1 MDVGI
6 RRRDPGL
13 MENVVMSTPLLKRN
27 DRIPNSKRIR
37 PFIGMQH
44 PDREK
49 KRITSTAIRLR
60 RTY

>member
-1 MDVGI
+1 
-6 RRRDPGL
+6 
-13 MENVVMSTPLLKRN
+13 MENVVMSTPWLKKD

-49 KRITSTAIRLR
+49 RESPVQRFAYVALIE
-60 RTY
+60 